1 MFKIKST
8 CRLAITLGL
17 GCASLVYC
25 AIGVGIIPNSEQ
37 MRIENRI
44 SLSKAMAVNVATL
57 AEGRRIRDL
66 KVMLTRS
73 VEAEPTLASVGIL
86 RKDKRSYHLQ
96 TENHELT
103 WDPEVRKNSSRQIEV
118 DIIANGR
125 VWGVLQI
132 VFQPTIAA
140 GLFSWLVF
148 PVGLVLFVSA
158 TMTLMSWAVL
168 AKTFRYLNPSAV
180 VPGRVKTALDTLSEG
195 LVLISPQGEIALAN
209 LAFEKIVG
217 QSESEIL
224 GGKLERFRWSTLD
237 NQAASVFPWDR
248 CQTEMERVCGEIV
261 ELLVDDGQPR
271 KFVVNA
277 TPIKSGNES
286 IRGALVS
293 FDDVTEIE
301 SKNVELGEMIHTL
314 RSSHEEVERQN
325 VQLSFLASY
334 DPLTK
339 CMNRRAFFAEFEQ
352 EWGNEDSTELSVMI
366 LDVDHFKAVNDNHGH
381 SVGDDVLRVLGSL
394 LPEVVGDD
402 GIVCRYGGEE
412 FVVLVP
418 ALPIEEAIAL
428 GERIRCR
435 IESNQE
441 TTVRFTASIGVSS
454 RQFGAMDPQ
463 HLLDQADE
471 SLYVAKWNGRNRVV
485 RFDERESYP
494 NQQEVAEVAE
504 AAEAA
509 EVETCDIPY
518 SAVTGLLSAL
528 SFHCHSTAEHS
539 VRVADLCIALG
550 KSLMGSRDLYRLE
563 VAALLHDIGKIGV
576 PDSILKKPGPLTPD
590 EWEIMRKHDQ
600 IGVEIVRN
608 AFGAEQIAGLIESHH
623 LCFAARNQQEGVDEN
638 LLPLAGRIIS
648 VCDAFDSMT
657 SHQIYRPAVSEF
669 EALEEIVRN
678 SPKQFDPEI
687 VKLLVIYVQEGHHVR
702 HTNDEVSFGKHGDAE
717 LHQVQE
723 LFDAA
728 EVNDIERLR
737 SVVNGMKRD
746 DISPNRLSPNESL
759 GHEPHEFNYRS
770 IDSGDSS
777 EVDLSQI
784 ASLSNEVQAC
794 CESNQVVVHP
804 LDVAVDLSNKPTP
817 LPPRK

>member
-8 CRLAITLGL
+8 CRLAITLGI

-25 AIGVGIIPNSEQ
+25 AIGVGIIPNSGQ
-37 MRIENRI
+37 MGVENRI
-44 SLSKAMAVNVATL
+44 SLAKAMAVNVATL
-57 AEGRRIRDL
+57 AEGKRFRDL

-118 DIIANGR
+118 DILANGR
-125 VWGVLQI
+125 VWGILQI
-132 VFQPTIAA
+132 VYQPTSTTSF
-140 GLFSWLVF
+140 FSWLVF

-180 VPGRVKTALDTLSEG
+180 VPGRVKTALDTLAEG

-224 GGKLERFRWSTLD
+224 GGKLGRFRWSTLD
-237 NQAASVFPWDR
+237 NQAASVFPWDL

-261 ELLVDDGQPR
+261 QLQVDDGQSR

-301 SKNVELGEMIHTL
+301 SKNAELGEMIHTL
-314 RSSHEEVERQN
+314 RSSHQEVERQN

-352 EWGNEDSTELSVMI
+352 EWVNEDSPELSVMI
-366 LDVDHFKAVNDNHGH
+366 LDVDHFKAVNDTHGH

-402 GIVCRYGGEE
+402 GIICRYGGEE

-418 ALPIEEAIAL
+418 ALLIEDAIAL

-494 NQQEVAEVAE
+494 NQQEVAE
-504 AAEAA
+504 AAK
-509 EVETCDIPY
+509 VETCDIPY

-550 KSLMGSRDLYRLE
+550 KPLMGSRDLYRLE

-590 EWEIMRKHDQ
+590 EWEVMRKHDQ

-623 LCFAARNQQEGVDEN
+623 LCFAARNQEEEVDEN

-687 VKLLVIYVQEGHHVR
+687 VKQLVIYVQEGHHVR
-702 HTNDEVSFGKHGDAE
+702 HTNEEVSLGKHGDVE

-728 EVNDIERLR
+728 AVNDIERLR
-737 SVVNGMKRD
+737 SVVDGMKRD
-746 DISPNRLSPNESL
+746 DKSPSRLSPNESL
-759 GHEPHEFNYRS
+759 GHEPLKCNYRS
-770 IDSGDSS
+770 IVSGDSS

-784 ASLSNEVQAC
+784 VSLSNEVQAY
-794 CESNQVVVHP
+794 CESNQVIVHP
-804 LDVAVDLSNKPTP
+804 LDVATDLSNEPTP
-817 LPPRK
+817 PSPRK